1 MLELVKKSLRVD
13 DNEFD
18 DELNLLIEAAVEDL
32 ISSGVAS
39 SNFYTENNQNH
50 DTIVINNKLLKLSVI
65 LYCKSLF
72 GYDNPDSEKIYQS
85 YEHIKKKV
93 SLNLKGDD

>member
-13 DNEFD
+13 DDEFN

-39 SNFYTENNQNH
+39 SNFYDENDVNH

-65 LYCKSLF
+65 LYCKSFF
-72 GYDNPDSEKIYQS
+72 GFDNPDSEKYNNA

-93 SLNLKGDD
+93 SITLKGE

>member
-1 MLELVKKSLRVD
+1 MLEIVKKSLRVD
-13 DNEFD
+13 DNEFN

-39 SNFYTENNQNH
+39 SNFYTTDENEN
-50 DTIVINNKLLKLSVI
+50 TTMVISNKLLQLAVI
-65 LYCKSLF
+65 LYCKAMF
-72 GYDNPDSEKIYQS
+72 GFDNPDSEKLYQS

-93 SLNLKGDD
+93 SLHLKGDE